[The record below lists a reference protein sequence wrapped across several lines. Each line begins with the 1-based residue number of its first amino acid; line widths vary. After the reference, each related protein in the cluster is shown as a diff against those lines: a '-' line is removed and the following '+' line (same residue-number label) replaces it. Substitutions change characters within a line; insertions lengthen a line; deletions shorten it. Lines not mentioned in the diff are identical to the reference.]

1 MKTNQETFVKFAE
14 SKTGISFYVS
24 NLGNIKRDFNGKQK
38 IVEPKL
44 LNGYNYV

>member
-24 NLGNIKRDFNGKQK
+24 NLGNIKRSDETWFQGEQVHRHWNCR
-38 IVEPKL
+38 
-44 LNGYNYV
+44 